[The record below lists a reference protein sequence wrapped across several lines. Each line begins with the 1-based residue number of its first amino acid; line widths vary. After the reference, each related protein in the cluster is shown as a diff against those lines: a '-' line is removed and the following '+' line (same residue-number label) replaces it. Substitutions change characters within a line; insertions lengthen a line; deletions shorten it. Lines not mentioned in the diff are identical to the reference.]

1 MKVILKRA
9 NFYANAAL
17 KAATGITYEPTVR
30 LSIYSTATNDSSS
43 AIIRLEGEQ
52 AREKLLRQH
61 SDSVALITAA
71 YVIRD
76 LLGQANLK
84 VGVSTHLNTIKAL
97 TAEEGRLNALVK
109 AVESAATNE
118 QTAEAV
124 LLRAQ
129 ALRSQPPSDRY
140 GYGSRT
146 DHVEFG
152 FMSNDDVA
160 VWTQRLARIVEER
173 AGLNDQ
179 LTLLNVTNFVTFD
192 NVTIETLRR
201 ANILVAVTE

>member
-1 MKVILKRA
+1 MKVTLKRA

-30 LSIYSTATNDSSS
+30 LSIYSSATNDSTAAS
-43 AIIRLEGEQ
+43 IRLEGEQ

-61 SDSVALITAA
+61 SESVALITAA

-76 LLGQANLK
+76 LLGQANLSF
-84 VGVSTHLNTIKAL
+84 GVSTHLNTIKAL

-109 AVESAATNE
+109 AVEDARTNE

-124 LLRAQ
+124 LLQAQ
-129 ALRSQPPSDRY
+129 ALRTQPTTDRY
-140 GYGSRT
+140 GYAART
-146 DHVEFG
+146 DHVELG
-152 FMSNDDVA
+152 FMSADDSA

-173 AGLNDQ
+173 AGLNDR
-179 LTLLNVTNFVTFD
+179 LTLLNVTNFVVLD
-192 NVTIETLRR
+192 KVTIETLRR
-201 ANILVAVTE
+201 ANILVAVTD